1 MGVCVSVGSVA
12 SVLVV
17 DAKGGIF
24 SKEKETRGWS
34 RQGGREHVDW

>member
-1 MGVCVSVGSVA
+1 MDVCVSVGSAA

-17 DAKGGIF
+17 DGRGSIF
-24 SKEKETRGWS
+24 SKEKETRVWS